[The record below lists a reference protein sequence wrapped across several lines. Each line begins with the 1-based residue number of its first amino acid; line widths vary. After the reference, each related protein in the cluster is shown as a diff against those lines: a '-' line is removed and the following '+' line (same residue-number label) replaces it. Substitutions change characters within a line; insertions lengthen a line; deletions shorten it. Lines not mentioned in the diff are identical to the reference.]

1 MVVMGAF
8 RRIGWACVIVVCLW
22 ARVSRA
28 DTVSPDKQAV
38 ILARALAY
46 DDNLRGRAGDS
57 LVVAVLFKAGAGGS
71 ESTADGMVRAFKAI
85 EGVKVQNLPLRVVKL
100 AYTGKDALH
109 GAVTGQGIDAVYVCP
124 GLEGDQ
130 GGIRDESRRD
140 HIITIASRE
149 EQLNSGLSLGVFSFD
164 GKTTITV
171 NLPSSKDEG
180 AAFSSELLRLAR
192 VIR

>member
-1 MVVMGAF
+1 MDAL
-8 RRIGWACVIVVCLW
+8 RQIGWACFILVVCLW
-22 ARVSRA
+22 PRVSRA
-28 DTVSPDKQAV
+28 DQVAPDKQAV
-38 ILARALAY
+38 IIARALAY

-57 LVVAVLFKAGAGGS
+57 LVVAVLFKPGAGGS
-71 ESTADGMVRAFKAI
+71 EGVADGMVRAFKAL
-85 EGVKVQNLPLRVVKL
+85 EGVKVQNLPLRVVKI
-100 AYTGKDALH
+100 AYGGKDALH

-130 GGIRDESRRD
+130 SGIREESRRD

-149 EQLNSGLSLGVFSFD
+149 EQLTSGLSLGVFQFE

-192 VIR
+192 VVR

>member
-1 MVVMGAF
+1 MTAL
-8 RRIGWACVIVVCLW
+8 RHIGYACLLAAW
-22 ARVSRA
+22 LLPRVAHA
-28 DTVSPDKQAV
+28 DQVAPDKQAV

-46 DDNLRGRAGDS
+46 DDNLKARAGDS
-57 LVVAVLFKAGAGGS
+57 LLVAVLFKASAAGS
-71 ESTADGMVRAFKAI
+71 ESAADAVVRAFKAL
-85 EGVKVQNLPLRVVKL
+85 EGVKVQGLPLRVVKM
-100 AYTGKDALH
+100 AFSSKDALH
-109 GAVTGQGIDAVYVCP
+109 SAVSSQGIDALYVCT

-130 GGIRDESRRD
+130 TAIRDESRRD
-140 HIITIASRE
+140 HVLTIASKE
-149 EQLNSGLSLGVFSFD
+149 EQLTSGLSLGVFLFD

>member
-1 MVVMGAF
+1 MGAL
-8 RRIGWACVIVVCLW
+8 RRIGWALVVVACLW
-22 ARVSRA
+22 PRVSRA
-28 DTVSPDKQAV
+28 DQVAPDKQAV

-57 LVVAVLFKAGAGGS
+57 LVIAIVFKPTAGGS
-71 ESTADGMVRAFKAI
+71 ESAADSMVRAFKAL

-100 AYTGKDALH
+100 AFGGKDALH
-109 GAVTGQGIDAVYVCP
+109 GAVSGQGIDALYICP

-130 GGIRDESRRD
+130 GAIRDESRRD
-140 HIITIASRE
+140 HVLTIASRE
-149 EQLNSGLSLGVFSFD
+149 EQLTSGLSLGVFVYD

-171 NLPSSKDEG
+171 NLPASKEEG

>member
-1 MVVMGAF
+1 L
-8 RRIGWACVIVVCLW
+8 RRIGWALVVIACLW
-22 ARVSRA
+22 PRVSRA
-28 DTVSPDKQAV
+28 DQVAPDKQAV

-57 LVVAVLFKAGAGGS
+57 LVIAIVFKPGAGAS
-71 ESTADGMVRAFKAI
+71 ESAADGMVRAFKAL
-85 EGVKVQNLPLRVVKL
+85 EGVKVQNLPMRVVKL
-100 AYTGKDALH
+100 PYGGKDALH
-109 GAVTGQGIDAVYVCP
+109 VAVAGQGIDAFYVCP

-130 GGIRDESRRD
+130 GGIREESRRD
-140 HIITIASRE
+140 HVLTIASRE
-149 EQLNSGLSLGVFSFD
+149 EQLMAGLSLGVFLFD

-171 NLPSSKDEG
+171 NLPSSKEEG

>member
-1 MVVMGAF
+1 MCLLP
-8 RRIGWACVIVVCLW
+8 RIA
-22 ARVSRA
+22 RA
-28 DTVSPDKQAV
+28 DQVAPDKQAV

-46 DDNLRGRAGDS
+46 DDNLRGRAGDA
-57 LVVAVLFKAGAGGS
+57 LVVAVVFKPGQGGS
-71 ESTADGMVRAFKAI
+71 ESAADAMVRAFKAI

-100 AYTGKDALH
+100 AYGGKDSLH
-109 GAVTGQGIDAVYVCP
+109 SAVSSQGIDALYVCP
-124 GLEGDQ
+124 GLEPDQ

-140 HIITIASRE
+140 HVLTIAARE
-149 EQLNSGLSLGVFSFD
+149 DQLTAGLSLGVFVYD

-171 NLPSSKDEG
+171 NLPSSKEEG

>member
-1 MVVMGAF
+1 MGLF
-8 RRIGWACVIVVCLW
+8 RYIGCALALVVCLLPRL
-22 ARVSRA
+22 AHA
-28 DTVSPDKQAV
+28 DQVSPDKQAV

-57 LVVAVLFKAGAGGS
+57 LVVAVIYKPGQGGS
-71 ESTADGMVRAFKAI
+71 EGAADSMVRAFKAL

-100 AYTGKDALH
+100 AYGGKDALH
-109 GAVTGQGIDAVYVCP
+109 GAVSSQGIDAVYVCP
-124 GLEGDQ
+124 GLEPDQ

-140 HIITIASRE
+140 HIITIAARE
-149 EQLNSGLSLGVFSFD
+149 DQLNAGLSLGVFMFD

-171 NLPSSKDEG
+171 NLPSSKEEG

>member
-1 MVVMGAF
+1 MPTL
-8 RRIGWACVIVVCLW
+8 RLIGWVLGVVVCLLPR
-22 ARVSRA
+22 ASRA
-28 DTVSPDKQAV
+28 DQVAPDKQAV

-46 DDNLRGRAGDS
+46 DDNLRGRAGDA
-57 LVVAVLFKAGAGGS
+57 LVVAVVFKPAQAGS
-71 ESTADGMVRAFKAI
+71 ESAADAMVRAFKAL
-85 EGVKVQNLPLRVVKL
+85 EGVKVQNLPMRVVKL
-100 AYTGKDALH
+100 AFTGKDALH
-109 GAVTGQGIDAVYVCP
+109 ASVSSQGIDALYICP

-130 GGIRDESRRD
+130 GAIREESRRD
-140 HIITIASRE
+140 HVLTIAARE
-149 EQLNSGLSLGVFSFD
+149 EQLTSGLSLGVFVYE